1 MTFHIRVAQLNFCV
15 GDIAGNAQKI
25 ANAARQAHADGIQ
38 LLLTP
43 ELSIC
48 GYAAEDLFFHRVPN
62 NNGQPLQFRQ
72 ILGQLVNR
80 SNARLNE

>member
-1 MTFHIRVAQLNFCV
+1 MLV

-25 ANAARQAHADGIQ
+25 VAAAREAYAQGAR

-48 GYAAEDLFFHRVPN
+48 GYPAEDLLLRPAFIAACDEGLH
-62 NNGQPLQFRQ
+62 LSL
-72 ILGQLVNR
+72 IHI
-80 SNARLNE
+80 